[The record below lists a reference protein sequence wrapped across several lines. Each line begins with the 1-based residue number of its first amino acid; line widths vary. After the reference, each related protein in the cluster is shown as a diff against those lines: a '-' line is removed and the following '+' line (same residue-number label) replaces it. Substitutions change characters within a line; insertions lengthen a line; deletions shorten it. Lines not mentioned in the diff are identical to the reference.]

1 MRRRWLHHCALA
13 AALVAA
19 AGPGTAAPETD
30 AEAAPLAARLE
41 AALAHPALQGSRV
54 GALVVRA
61 EDGATLFARAPD
73 RALTP
78 ASNLKILTALAALET
93 FGPTHRF
100 ATRVLADRPPD
111 AEGAV
116 GVLYLE
122 GGGDPALTSEQWWR
136 LAADLHRGGLR
147 RVAEALVLD
156 DGALDGQRWHGGWG
170 QVGSRAYHAPVGGL
184 AANYGAFAVEVGPG
198 RAPGAPARVT
208 LDPPAPYLRVAARA
222 RTGAPGSAT
231 RLAVD
236 RTATG
241 GGFERIA
248 VTGTIAAD
256 AEPHTYWRSVADPTL
271 YAGAV
276 ARMQLEA
283 VGIRVEGP
291 TRVGRAPEDA
301 GELLAFEG
309 HSLGR
314 VVALFVK
321 YSNNAVAET
330 LFKQLGRTS
339 SGAPGSWDSGREAV
353 LASLRRLGI
362 ATPGLRIVDGSGL
375 ARANRVAP
383 RTLVEALRRA
393 RASFAFGPELVA
405 ALPIAARDGTLEK
418 RAGAAADAVRAKTG
432 LLDRVTGLSGL
443 ARHPEQGILVFSVLV
458 NGYRASDEAAM
469 TAVDGFAAA
478 LTRASEPVARLPI
491 AGGPE

>member
-13 AALVAA
+13 AALVAM
-19 AGPGTAAPETD
+19 PVSGTATSSGGDGAP
-30 AEAAPLAARLE
+30 APLAARLE

-73 RALTP
+73 RPLTP

-116 GVLYLE
+116 GIVYLE
-122 GGGDPALTSEQWWR
+122 GGGDPTLTSEQWWR
-136 LAADLHRGGLR
+136 LAADLHRKGLR
-147 RVAEALVLD
+147 RVAEGLVLD
-156 DGALDGQRWHGGWG
+156 DAALDGQRWHGGWG
-170 QVGSRAYHAPVGGL
+170 RVGSRAYHAPVGAL
-184 AANYGAFAVEVGPG
+184 AANYGAFAVEVAPGP
-198 RAPGAPARVT
+198 APGAPARVT
-208 LDPPAPYLRVAARA
+208 LDPPVDYLRVAARA
-222 RTGAPGSAT
+222 RTGPAGSAT

-236 RTATG
+236 RGATG
-241 GGFERIA
+241 GGFERVA
-248 VTGTIAAD
+248 VTGAIAAD
-256 AEPHTYWRSVADPTL
+256 ADPHTYWRSVADPTL

-291 TRVGRAPEDA
+291 SRVGRAPEGA
-301 GELLAFEG
+301 HELLAFEG
-309 HSLGR
+309 HSVGR

-330 LFKQLGRTS
+330 LFKQLGRAS
-339 SGAPGSWDSGREAV
+339 GGAPGSWDRGREAV
-353 LASLRRLGI
+353 LASLDRLGI
-362 ATPGLRIVDGSGL
+362 PTPGLRIVDGSGL

-393 RASFAFGPELVA
+393 RSSFAFGPELVA
-405 ALPIAARDGTLEK
+405 ALPIAARDGTLAK

-443 ARHPEQGILVFSVLV
+443 ARHPEHGVLVFSVLV
-458 NGYRASDEAAM
+458 NGYRSSDEAAM

-478 LTRASEPVARLPI
+478 LTRASEPMAQ
-491 AGGPE
+491 AGAE